1 MIFIDD
7 RVGSV
12 ELHPT
17 FLTHRTRPTCT
28 LTRLI
33 AGDMCFSGN
42 GANGTCM
49 VGIER
54 KRIATKKREDGLQ
67 FRDLLSSIREGR
79 FSGEQLPKLLDQYEY
94 VFLIVEGIFKT
105 DKDTGYLMTLNGRQW
120 EMVTIGRS
128 PYYAKELYNFLATIG
143 LNTSVQCIITSGD
156 VETVEHVLRLHEY
169 FQKPWSGHH
178 EHLSLN
184 TAPQHLLLGKAG
196 TVRRVAAALDGV
208 GWEKS
213 GTIAANFKCVVRPT
227 EGPYKDVP
235 SSQIM
240 CEASVKEWM
249 KLPGFGKVL
258 ANRVWKELRGL
269 YEGGGDR
276 GGIEL

>member
-54 KRIATKKREDGLQ
+54 KRLKDMLN
-67 FRDLLSSIREGR
+67 SIRSGR
-79 FSGEQLPKLLDQYEY
+79 FSGEQLPKLVDQYEY
-94 VFLIVEGIFKT
+94 SYLILEGIWRSNWESGVLEEIYGSGWSPVRLNKT
-105 DKDTGYLMTLNGRQW
+105 GTPFVALELQSFLNTIATQTPVHVLHSSSERDTVDQ
-120 EMVTIGRS
+120 V
-128 PYYAKELYNFLATIG
+128 IG
-143 LNTSVQCIITSGD
+143 LERYYT
-156 VETVEHVLRLHEY
+156 
-169 FQKPWSGHH
+169 KPWDKHHGHLALH
-178 EHLSLN
+178 TPPTHV
-184 TAPQHLLLGKAG
+184 LLGKAG
-196 TVRRVAAALDGV
+196 TVRRVAAALDGL

-213 GTIAANFKCVVRPT
+213 ATVAGYFKTVEEMVQA
-227 EGPYKDVP
+227 D
-235 SSQIM
+235 
-240 CEASVKEWM
+240 VKEWM